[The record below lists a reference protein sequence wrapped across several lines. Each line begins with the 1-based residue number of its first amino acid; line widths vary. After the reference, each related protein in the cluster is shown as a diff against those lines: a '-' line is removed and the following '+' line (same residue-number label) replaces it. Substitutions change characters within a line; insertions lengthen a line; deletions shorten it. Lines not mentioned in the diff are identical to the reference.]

1 VAASVAYL
9 CTASA
14 VRAACRNSGGYTEAR
29 ASQNGKTMVS
39 TNRASPFAKVAM
51 PRPGAVA

>member
-1 VAASVAYL
+1 VAASAAYL

-14 VRAACRNSGGYTEAR
+14 VRAACRRSGGYTEAR